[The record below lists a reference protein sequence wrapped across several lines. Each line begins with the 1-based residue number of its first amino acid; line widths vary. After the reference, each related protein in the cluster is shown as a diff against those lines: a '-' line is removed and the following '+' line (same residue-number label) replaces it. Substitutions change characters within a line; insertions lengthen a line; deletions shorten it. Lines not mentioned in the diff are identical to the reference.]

1 MKNASLLMTSVVTLL
16 SAETLLASPASW
28 NRFVSDLAI
37 VESSAAGKFD
47 LHVAWGLTVDSIVST
62 TNLGTVIRVDVNGTT
77 RGVVTRP
84 VVVFSNSGICGGGG
98 GGGCGTSC
106 GNSTIDG
113 LANDLFCDASE
124 CDCGPLGLT
133 ADFIGI
139 DLKPGDE
146 ISVFLQPAPGAQ
158 PETGNGDDM
167 LARTFNGDPSFWDR
181 LLKRVELRRR
191 SNGHYDVI
199 GTYQFASSN
208 HPGLSDVRSQLV
220 LFVNGTAFGPAY
232 DACGDWLL
240 APGACGGI
248 CDTNCGTIY
257 CDGSPRVIDCGYLE
271 NAAGL
276 QFCACV
282 SDEAQHI
289 WSDLPLSAGDDVVLV
304 MTAAPG
310 ALPEISPMR
319 FDDAVQTTVV
329 VKEPQIERDPAGAAA
344 RSAAQ
349 VKP

>member
-1 MKNASLLMTSVVTLL
+1 MKNASLLLAAVSTMAAGTAAV
-16 SAETLLASPASW
+16 ASPPSW
-28 NRFVSDLAI
+28 NRFVSDVA
-37 VESSAAGKFD
+37 VTESRSAGKYD
-47 LHVAWGLTVDSIVST
+47 LHVAWGLTVDSILST
-62 TNLGTVIRVDVNGTT
+62 TNLGTMIRVDVNGET

-84 VVVFSNSGICGGGG
+84 VIVFSNAGFCGGGG
-98 GGGCGTSC
+98 GPCGTSC

-133 ADFIGI
+133 ADFVGL

-146 ISVFLQPAPGAQ
+146 ISVFLLPAAGAQ
-158 PETGNGDDM
+158 PETSPGDDV
-167 LARTFNGDPSFWDR
+167 LARTFNGDASFWDR

-208 HPGLSDVRSQLV
+208 HPGPSDIRSQIM
-220 LFVNGTAFGPAY
+220 LFVNGSAFGPAY

-248 CDTNCGTIY
+248 CDSNCGTIY
-257 CDGSPRVIDCGYLE
+257 CDGSPRVIDCGYVE

-282 SDEAQHI
+282 SDEAQVV
-289 WSDLPLSAGDDVVLV
+289 WSDLPLSAGDDVALL
-304 MTAAPG
+304 MTPAPG

-319 FDDAVQTTVV
+319 FNDAVQTTVI
-329 VKEPQIERDPAGAAA
+329 VKAPQIGGDATEAVV
-344 RSAAQ
+344 RSVAQ
-349 VKP
+349 LKP